1 MDFKNFL
8 LDFVSSS
15 VIIFRRYL
23 NLIFTPYKTMR
34 KISLEKDL
42 MQVYIILGSIV
53 LYFSF
58 RSFWIKLQFP
68 FFLYILIFILDFAF
82 TILFFY
88 LIGSLFSKETSPR
101 SLIFTLSYALYPT
114 LTWFLANSI
123 FYLLI
128 PPPRTFSLL
137 GRVFSIFFMTF
148 SISLLFWKII
158 LFYLAIRFSTK
169 LNFFS
174 ILYLIILYALFLI
187 PIIYG
192 MYILGLSKVP
202 FI

>member
-68 FFLYILIFILDFAF
+68 SFLYILIFILDFAF